1 MVRSGEGW
9 SGYLTGR
16 QLWSPCRAAFEGVIP
31 VATRPESPQPSG
43 PLRWVAQYYRPSSV
57 SWQVCAE
64 SPHRSPVQYALG
76 EMTHTVRARGD
87 DLAVSLWG
95 PKDGAWQRYDVS
107 TAPATVV
114 TAPQA
119 PSGGL
124 EGPSRLTERMNDRRQ
139 QVFMAGLG
147 KAGLYDLG
155 PDDWAAV
162 ETLVERL
169 DETTVRRI
177 AQWLASAGRTEG
189 TQDAGPAGG

>member
-1 MVRSGEGW
+1 MLGEGR

-16 QLWSPCRAAFEGVIP
+16 QLWSPCSAVSEGVIP

-43 PLRWVAQYYRPSSV
+43 ALRWVALYYRPSSA

-76 EMTHTVRARGD
+76 EMAHTVRARGD

-107 TAPATVV
+107 TAAATMT
-114 TAPQA
+114 TAPRA
-119 PSGGL
+119 PSGSP
-124 EGPSRLTERMNDRRQ
+124 EEPSRLTERMNDRRQ
-139 QVFMAGLG
+139 QVLMAGLG
-147 KAGLYDLG
+147 KAGLYDLA

-162 ETLVERL
+162 EALVERL
-169 DETTVRRI
+169 DETTVRRL
-177 AQWLASAGRTEG
+177 AQWLGSAGRAEG
-189 TQDAGPAGG
+189 TQDAGPTGG